1 MAAAAVAGAAV
12 SANEIDEFIN
22 GALVS
27 WVRCFWEFYV
37 MLEMYK
43 YCFS

>member
-1 MAAAAVAGAAV
+1 MAAVGGAA

-27 WVRCFWEFYV
+27 WVRIIQHAYV
-37 MLEMYK
+37 V
-43 YCFS
+43 FSAYIVYTF

>member
-27 WVRCFWEFYV
+27 WVRS
-37 MLEMYK
+37 YK
-43 YCFS
+43 YFF

>member
-1 MAAAAVAGAAV
+1 MASSTIAGSTTV

-27 WVRCFWEFYV
+27 WVSYV
-37 MLEMYK
+37 HNAN
-43 YCFS
+43 

>member
-27 WVRCFWEFYV
+27 WVSW
-37 MLEMYK
+37 K
-43 YCFS
+43 TP

>member
-1 MAAAAVAGAAV
+1 MATIAGFIAV

-27 WVRCFWEFYV
+27 WVSYIVITE
-37 MLEMYK
+37 
-43 YCFS
+43 